1 MHATRSG
8 RTLSNLVAALL
19 AFGAGSASASN
30 ASFQG
35 FFEQVCAGSGS
46 PTGDLATR
54 CAETGNGTGD
64 GDLSGDSE
72 SSLNP
77 SQALSSNDV
86 SLAIAR
92 SRSQEN
98 RERGERLRE
107 GESALGDGSASQG
120 FGRLSLLGHVR
131 GEWFETDRADG
142 GDPERGYDGDLWALE
157 AGFDYRFTDRLV
169 MGGILTY
176 EESDADF
183 DEDLQEGQPFQ
194 PASDAGSM
202 ESESWAITLFGVFN
216 LTDNF
221 YVDGALGYRSSDY
234 TFQRN
239 SVFQESGRS
248 FQIPVQTEGEPD
260 GDEYW
265 GSLNLGYDFQRGA
278 WSFGPYGGITY
289 ATSDID
295 SYLEKDKNGSG
306 LNMRIDDTDRDSV
319 LTHLGVRA
327 SYAISTS
334 SGVWVP
340 QFRAEWNHDF
350 DNDPLDVQSTY
361 ALDAAQTFY
370 GLEGNNPDDDYFNVG
385 LGLVGILPNGWVPFI
400 DGEIQLGYDDYDRY
414 RLTGGLRKEF

>member
-1 MHATRSG
+1 MRATRSVW
-8 RTLSNLVAALL
+8 TLLN
-19 AFGAGSASASN
+19 AGSAVLFLGATPVLATN
-30 ASFQG
+30 ANFQD
-35 FFEQVCAGSGS
+35 FFTQVCAGSGS

-54 CAETGNGTGD
+54 CSETGNGTGD
-64 GDLSGDSE
+64 GNLSGDSE

-77 SQALSSNDV
+77 SQTLSSNDV
-86 SLAIAR
+86 SLAVAR

-107 GESALGDGSASQG
+107 GESTLGDGSASQA
-120 FGRLSLLGHVR
+120 FGRLSLLAHAR

-157 AGFDYRFTDRLV
+157 VGLDYRFTDRLV
-169 MGGILTY
+169 MGGIVTY
-176 EESDADF
+176 EEADADF
-183 DEDLQEGQPFQ
+183 DRDLQQGQPFQ
-194 PASDAGSM
+194 PAPDSGSM

-221 YVDGALGYRSSDY
+221 FVDAALGYRSSEY
-234 TFQRN
+234 TFERT

-248 FQIPVQTEGEPD
+248 FQVPVQTEGDPD

-295 SYLEKDKNGSG
+295 SYLEQDKNGSG
-306 LNMRIDDTDRDSV
+306 LNMRVDDTDRDSV
-319 LTHLGVRA
+319 LTHLGLRA

-334 SGVWVP
+334 NGVWVP
-340 QFRAEWNHDF
+340 QFRAEWLHDF
-350 DNDPLDVQSTY
+350 DNDPLEVDATY
-361 ALDAAQTFY
+361 ALDSAQTLY
-370 GLEGNNPDDDYFNVG
+370 GLEGNNPDDDYFNLG

-400 DGEIQLGYDDYDRY
+400 DGEIQLGLEDFDRY
-414 RLTGGLRKEF
+414 RLTAGLRKEF